1 MSQTADGPPLVD
13 QRPVEPTPRRRPFG
27 PGSYLWDHAGLIT
40 FSLTTGAGFALQLM
54 HPSVGAVVDEHSVFR
69 TDAIG
74 RASRSIASVQTW
86 VYGGE
91 EALAEGDRLRAMH
104 APLKS
109 TDAAG
114 VTHHALASGPWA
126 WITLTAP
133 YAFTTGARYFSR
145 RPLAAVERESVYGE
159 LKQLMRN
166 LHVVEK
172 EIPPTYDD
180 YLARFDEIVKSPLVA
195 HPTVHDFLRAS
206 RTIPPPLT
214 VPRVLRPLWRAAAHL
229 PGRLQHFVTVGTLPE
244 AARAKLGLNWTRS
257 DERKLR
263 LLGRVIAAVV
273 PLLPERLRY
282 FPIAYRARRAHRAEE
297 AFRRSLA
304 ERPL

>member
-1 MSQTADGPPLVD
+1 MSQTVD
-13 QRPVEPTPRRRPFG
+13 TIPRRRPFG
-27 PGSYLWDHAGLIT
+27 PGSYLWEHAGLIT

-54 HPSVGAVVDEHSVFR
+54 HPSVGTVVDEHSVFR
-69 TDAIG
+69 TDAVG

-109 TDAAG
+109 TDADG

-126 WITLTAP
+126 WIILTSP

-145 RPLAAVERESVYGE
+145 RPLSAAERESVYAE
-159 LKQLMRN
+159 IKQLMRN

-180 YLARFDEIVKSPLVA
+180 YLARFDEILDHTLVA
-195 HPTVHDFLRAS
+195 HPAVHDFLATS
-206 RTIPPPLT
+206 RTIPPPPKL
-214 VPRVLRPLWRAAAHL
+214 PRPLRPLWRAAAFL
-229 PGRLQHFVTVGTLPE
+229 PGKLQHFVTVGTLPE
-244 AARAKLGLNWTRS
+244 TARAKLGLTWTDS

-263 LLGRVIAAVV
+263 RLGRVIATIV

-282 FPIAYRARRAHRAEE
+282 FPIAREARKAHRANQ
-297 AFRRSLA
+297 ALTRTLA
-304 ERPL
+304 TRPL

>member
-1 MSQTADGPPLVD
+1 MSQTADV
-13 QRPVEPTPRRRPFG
+13 QPRIDATSRRHPFG
-27 PGSYLWDHAGLIT
+27 PGSYLWDHAGLVT

-91 EALAEGDRLRAMH
+91 EALVEGDRLRAMH

-109 TDAAG
+109 TDADG

-126 WITLTAP
+126 WIILTSP

-145 RPLAAVERESVYGE
+145 RALSSAERESVYAE
-159 LKQLMRN
+159 VKQLMRN

-180 YLARFDEIVKSPLVA
+180 YLARFDEIVETTLVA
-195 HPTVHDFLRAS
+195 HPTVYDFLAAS
-206 RTIPPPLT
+206 RTIPPPPKL
-214 VPRVLRPLWRAAAHL
+214 PRVLRPLWRAVAL
-229 PGRLQHFVTVGTLPE
+229 VPGRLQHFVTVGTLPE
-244 AARAKLGLNWTRS
+244 AARAKLDLTWTAA

-263 LLGRVIAAVV
+263 VLGRVVATVV

-282 FPIAYRARRAHRAEE
+282 FPIAYRARKAHRANE
-297 AFRRSLA
+297 ALRQSLA